1 MSLKKVL
8 KRGLK
13 FAVSQ
18 SRRLQPAR
26 GDDEEGDD
34 EVVEDGDDAEE
45 EGDDDE
51 EDEFV
56 PSPFQVAL
64 VIFVIIT
71 FLIIVTILF
80 ELIKDYA
87 IEESSKYMRPIIL
100 CLFSEMTVLVS
111 SQFLL
116 SLFAM
121 VALLTSYQ
129 CGSLVILLLIS
140 LPSI

>member
-1 MSLKKVL
+1 MSLNKVL
-8 KRGLK
+8 KKGLK
-13 FAVSQ
+13 LAFSQ

-51 EDEFV
+51 EEFV

-87 IEESSKYMRPIIL
+87 IEESSKYMRYHNAFDIYTNFILIISL
-100 CLFSEMTVLVS
+100 TD
-111 SQFLL
+111 LL
-116 SLFAM
+116 SYVF
-121 VALLTSYQ
+121 
-129 CGSLVILLLIS
+129 SLK
-140 LPSI
+140 

>member
-71 FLIIVTILF
+71 FLVIVTILF

-87 IEESSKYMRPIIL
+87 IEESSKYMRYHPTTNI
-100 CLFSEMTVLVS
+100 
-111 SQFLL
+111 
-116 SLFAM
+116 
-121 VALLTSYQ
+121 
-129 CGSLVILLLIS
+129 LIS
-140 LPSI
+140 F